1 MVTHCCM
8 LQVDDSV
15 LGGIAEDDA
24 LGVNR
29 HICLNRAS
37 FSCGVFD
44 ISTLQTRRV

>member
-1 MVTHCCM
+1 M

-29 HICLNRAS
+29 TYMPKLDRNVPLVRS
-37 FSCGVFD
+37 V
-44 ISTLQTRRV
+44 RYK